1 MNKKAYIAPLISHF
15 KLEIATLLAQSVQPP
30 YGDAKSGLEFDSEFD
45 ESQDSNPWENVGQ
58 HGSLWD

>member
-1 MNKKAYIAPLISHF
+1 MNRKAYIAPLISHF
-15 KLEIATLLAQSVQPP
+15 TLEIATLLAGSQPP
-30 YGDAKSGLEFDSEFD
+30 YADAKSGLEFDSEFD

>member
-1 MNKKAYIAPLISHF
+1 MNRKAYIAPLISHF
-15 KLEIATLLAQSVQPP
+15 TLEIATLLAGSQSP
-30 YGDAKSGLEFDSEFD
+30 YCDAKSGLEFDSEFD